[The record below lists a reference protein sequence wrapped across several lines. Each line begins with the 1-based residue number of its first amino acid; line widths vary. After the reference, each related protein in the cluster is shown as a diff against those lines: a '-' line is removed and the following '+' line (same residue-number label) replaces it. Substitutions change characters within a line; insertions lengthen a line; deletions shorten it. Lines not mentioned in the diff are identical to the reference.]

1 MSIRV
6 ISGIA
11 KGRKLQMVPGD
22 STRPIMDKVKES
34 LFNILGTNLV
44 GASFLDL
51 FAGTGAVG
59 IEALSR
65 GAGSVRFID
74 KDRKAIQTIR
84 TNLEIT
90 GLQEH
95 ADVRY
100 ADALA
105 YLAQPSPEAFE
116 YIFVAPPQYKKL
128 WKSALLKLDEFP
140 ASMAPDAIVVV
151 QIDPKEREMLVLENL
166 HLYDERRYG
175 NTMLL
180 FFEAVN
186 PDEAMSS
193 PE

>member
-105 YLAQPSPEAFE
+105 YLAQPSLEAFE

-128 WKSALLKLDEFP
+128 WKFALLKLDEFP
-140 ASMAPDAIVVV
+140 GSMAPDAIVVV

-180 FFEAVN
+180 FFEAVT
-186 PDEAMSS
+186 PDEAISS